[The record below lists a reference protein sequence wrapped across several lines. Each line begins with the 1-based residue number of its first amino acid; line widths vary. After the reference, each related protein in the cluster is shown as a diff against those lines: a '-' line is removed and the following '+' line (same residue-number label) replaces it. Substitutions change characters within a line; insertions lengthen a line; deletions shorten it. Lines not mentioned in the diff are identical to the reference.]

1 MRGSRAIHEVARY
14 ATANPTAMITA
25 NIPPSRTDAT
35 CPPSAR
41 FGITEMIAASSPIP
55 TPTISTSPLSIST
68 NFCSV
73 PVVKPVATAAV
84 TGSRRVEWVE
94 APPTADFAS
103 TVRLERAKA
112 QRAGRMLVVYVG
124 ADWCAPC
131 KAFHEA
137 VLAGQVDDTLG
148 KITFLVFDFD
158 RDASKMGA
166 FGYQTTHIPYFVK
179 PAPDGSVEAAFN
191 VKTMNKPAA
200 VKEATDK
207 LVAWLAAK

>member
-1 MRGSRAIHEVARY
+1 MTRLALLLLLVGCTKAGPPEPTLAPVVSNGSVQ
-14 ATANPTAMITA
+14 TAPSSAVKPTATV
-25 NIPPSRTDAT
+25 
-35 CPPSAR
+35 SA
-41 FGITEMIAASSPIP
+41 A
-55 TPTISTSPLSIST
+55 
-68 NFCSV
+68 
-73 PVVKPVATAAV
+73 
-84 TGSRRVEWVE
+84 GSRRVEWIE

-124 ADWCAPC
+124 ADWCPPC

-137 VLAGQVDDTLG
+137 VRAGQLDAMLDTV
-148 KITFLVFDFD
+148 TFLAFDFD

-179 PAPDGSVEAAFN
+179 PGPDGAVEAAFN
-191 VKTMNKPAA
+191 VKTLNKPAA
-200 VKEATDK
+200 VKEAEGK